1 MKRLSGTLLMCFL
14 ICIGLVAPAAVI
26 TMNDGSTIEVN
37 EIAFEKDVLRAVN
50 GSDSIELPRAQIQDI
65 SFSARKQKK
74 ADLATD
80 VADLPALYEKAL
92 ELLAKYPDSDS
103 ITVSEDA
110 SYQHRRDGTNLT
122 RYRGVTYI
130 AKEEALWN
138 AQVSLSFD
146 PHREK
151 IKILHARSYSSDG
164 QIQSLAPDQI
174 KVSKGTSGSVYF
186 DQYQDLRFTIPEVS
200 VGSLVDY
207 SYEVEEFNPFDGN
220 LFQGRS
226 YFQGD
231 APIGESI
238 LRVSIPHDKQLHFV
252 TYNCEGYAS
261 APEKIDGVDSIIY
274 NWKFTDVAPLIAE
287 PYMPAYRDVVPCI
300 YYSLHK
306 DFTYVHNKLKP
317 MFEKRFQLTD
327 LVKKKVE
334 EIIEGAKDLNEKISR
349 LYLFCQKEIRYIS
362 IKGNLASNQVGH
374 PAEET
379 LKNKYGDCTDKGM
392 LLATMLKHIGVKAYP
407 VGIRTNNAG
416 RAIRDIAIFDDNHC
430 ITEVHLD
437 GRIFYLD
444 STATD
449 YRYPYFRSDDH
460 DTIADNTM
468 LGTLNPVPL
477 PPPED
482 NAVHVT
488 RNITLSADGT
498 TRIEFESAQNG
509 SSEAYFR
516 ESARNMKPEEY
527 EKQIRASVA
536 AITADYILELA
547 THTNP
552 LDFTDAFKSTSIYTL
567 NRFAPK
573 SGSYMIFAIPYFEMG
588 FPEVSLKNRKF
599 PIVYTTTRLRTDKVN
614 IKVPD
619 GYAVKYL
626 PPALRVQS
634 PYVEFE
640 TIYDQQ
646 GQQITISRK
655 LAFPRKIVP
664 VADYESFKADL
675 QKIAYSS
682 KERIFLEEAEKPE
695 ETTEV
700 PPINN
705 ASETVSGGEK

>member
-1 MKRLSGTLLMCFL
+1 MF
-14 ICIGLVAPAAVI
+14 
-26 TMNDGSTIEVN
+26 DGSGL
-37 EIAFEKDVLRAVN
+37 EITNFAYENDTLKVFEASATK
-50 GSDSIELPRAQIQDI
+50 ELARDQIQDI
-65 SFSARKQKK
+65 SFSAHKQKK
-74 ADLATD
+74 ASLATD
-80 VADLPALYEKAL
+80 CADLPALQARAMEIMQ
-92 ELLAKYPDSDS
+92 KYPDSDS
-103 ITVSEDA
+103 VLVSEEA

-122 RYRGVTYI
+122 RYRGVTFI
-130 AKEEALWN
+130 AKEESLWN

-151 IKILHARSYSSDG
+151 IRILHARSFSADG
-164 QIQSLAPDQI
+164 QLHSLSPDQI
-174 KVSKGTSGSVYF
+174 KISKGTSGSVYF
-186 DQYQDLRFTIPEVS
+186 NQYQQMRFTIPEVS

-220 LFQGRS
+220 LFQGRA

-231 APIGESI
+231 NPIGESI
-238 LRVSIPHDKQLHFV
+238 LRVSIPHDKNLHFLA
-252 TYNCEGYAS
+252 YNCEGYAS
-261 APEKIDGVDSIIY
+261 SPEIIDGVDSLIY
-274 NWKFTDVAPLIAE
+274 SWKFTDIAPLIAE

-306 DFTYVHNKLKP
+306 DFTYIHNKLRP

-327 LVKKKVE
+327 PVRQKVDELV
-334 EIIEGAKDLNEKISR
+334 EGAKDLNEKIAR

-392 LLATMLKHIGVKAYP
+392 LLATMLKHIGVEAYP

-416 RAIRDIAIFDDNHC
+416 KSIRDIGIFDDNHC

-460 DTIADNTM
+460 DTIAENTM
-468 LGTLNPVPL
+468 LGTMNPVPL

-482 NAVHVT
+482 NAIHVT
-488 RNITLSADGT
+488 RNISLSPDGT
-498 TRIEFESAQNG
+498 TRIDFESSQNG

-516 ESARNMKPEEY
+516 QSARNLKPEEY
-527 EKQIRASVA
+527 EKQIRSSVA
-536 AITADYILELA
+536 ALTADYSLELA

-552 LDFTDAFKSTSIYTL
+552 LDFSDNFKARSVYTL
-567 NRFAPK
+567 NRFAPR
-573 SGSYMIFAIPYFEMG
+573 SGKYMIFSIPYFEMS
-588 FPEVSLKNRKF
+588 FPEVSLNERKF
-599 PIVYTTTRLRTDKVN
+599 PIVYTTTRLRTDQVN
-614 IKVPD
+614 IRIPE
-619 GYAVKYL
+619 GYNVKYL

-640 TIYDQQ
+640 VIYDQQ
-646 GQQITISRK
+646 GDSIKVTRK
-655 LAFPRKIVP
+655 MALPRRIVP
-664 VADYESFKADL
+664 VSDYQTFKADL
-675 QKIAYSS
+675 EKIAFAS
-682 KERIFLEEAEKPE
+682 KERIFLEKNESQKKVQPE
-695 ETTEV
+695 NPNTENV
-700 PPINN
+700 
-705 ASETVSGGEK
+705 ASATIDAGNQVDPESSASGGQE